1 LLHLFTSLCLV
12 PVFALPVLIGAPI
25 TMIVACVLMALS
37 VLETLVVVLQSGVFC
52 LLTSFYLNE
61 VLAKKEKLGFANSKK
76 KN

>member
-1 LLHLFTSLCLV
+1 
-12 PVFALPVLIGAPI
+12 
-25 TMIVACVLMALS
+25 LS